1 MTNRIK
7 EACDK
12 ACKEAKHNA
21 YFSNGFYAGYEQAL
35 EDVKYKEML
44 EMLKYLIDDEQLFS
58 ESLIN
63 EVKQLIKQSTEL

>member
-12 ACKEAKHNA
+12 AYKEAGHNA

-44 EMLKYLIDDEQLFS
+44 GMLKRVYNGNHFLYPELGKEI
-58 ESLIN
+58 
-63 EVKQLIKQSTEL
+63 KQLIKESTEL